1 MKNTKL
7 MSTTGILI
15 ALVLLLAVNILANII
30 FKSARIDLTEDNL
43 YTLSD
48 GTKNIITNFEE
59 PVTLH
64 FYFSEKLASKIP
76 ALMNYGNRVRELLE
90 EYASNS
96 KGNVQLIVSD
106 PEPFSDAEDQAVQ
119 HGLQGVPIDNAGSTA
134 YFGLV
139 GTNST
144 DDKEII
150 PFFQQDKE
158 AALEYDI
165 TRLVYKLGNTKK
177 AVVGLLSTLPIE
189 GEAPANPMMMG
200 QPSNEWMIVNQLKQL
215 FDVRSLSKDVEKIPA
230 SVAVLM
236 LVHPKGLSDK
246 TLFAIDQFVLGG
258 GRALVFTDPHAENEQ
273 IAPDPNNPMAA
284 ATASKSSDLKKLFDA
299 WGLEMVPGKLAGD
312 ITTAARVTINQGMR
326 PQNVEYVVWLQ
337 LQQDNVSSKDFVT
350 SELKQI
356 TMATAG
362 YLQPKVK
369 DGTNTE
375 FTPLLETSEKAMAIA
390 TSSVQFRPDP
400 FGLINSYQPGNKK
413 LTLAARITGSVKS
426 AFPGGL
432 PDSKQGE
439 WLKESQEAINVIVV
453 ADTDMLEDRFWVNV
467 QNFFGQRVA
476 IPRANNGALVINA
489 IENLSGSNDL
499 ISLRSRGN
507 FSRPFEKVKE
517 IQREAEKNFRAR
529 EKQLQA
535 KLRDTERK
543 ISELQRQK
551 GGDNQT
557 ILSPEQKREIEQFRE
572 EQVKT
577 RKDLR
582 NVQHELRK
590 NIESLGS
597 VLKFVNT
604 ALIPILIIIFAIG
617 LGMYR
622 HKRINRMAG

>member
-7 MSTTGILI
+7 ISSTGILI
-15 ALVLLLAVNILANII
+15 ALVLLLAVNILTNVI

-43 YTLSD
+43 YTLSK
-48 GTKNIITNFEE
+48 GTKNIIGNFEE

-90 EYASNS
+90 EYASHS
-96 KGNVQLIVSD
+96 GGNVRLIVSD

-119 HGLQGVPIDNAGSTA
+119 NGLQGVPIDNAGSTA

-144 DDKEII
+144 DDKEVI

-165 TRLVYKLGNTKK
+165 TRLVYKLGNSKK
-177 AVVGLLSTLPIE
+177 TVVGLLSTLPVE
-189 GEAPANPMMMG
+189 GDAPNPMMMG
-200 QPSNEWMIVNQLKQL
+200 QPSDEWMVVSQLKQL
-215 FDVRSLSKDVEKIPA
+215 FDVRTLAKDVDKIPDDV
-230 SVAVLM
+230 SVLM
-236 LVHPKGLSDK
+236 LVHPKELSDK
-246 TLFAIDQFVLGG
+246 TQFAIDQFVLRG
-258 GRALVFTDPHAENEQ
+258 GRALVFADPHAEAEE

-284 ATASKSSDLKKLFDA
+284 AMASKASDLKKLFDA
-299 WGLEMVPGKLAGD
+299 WGVELVPGKLATD
-312 ITTAARVTINQGMR
+312 VVTAARVTINQGMR
-326 PQNVEYVVWLQ
+326 PQNVEYVVWMQ
-337 LQQDNVSSKDFVT
+337 LQKDNISNDDFVT
-350 SELKQI
+350 AELDQI
-356 TMATAG
+356 TLASGGQLQAKSGATT
-362 YLQPKVK
+362 Q
-369 DGTNTE
+369 
-375 FTPLLETSEKAMAIA
+375 FTPLMETSDKAMSVD
-390 TSSVQFRPDP
+390 TSRVQFRPDP
-400 FGLINSYQPGNKK
+400 MGLLNSYQPGGKK
-413 LTLAARITGSVKS
+413 LTLAARVTGEVKS
-426 AFPGGL
+426 AFPNGA
-432 PDSKQGE
+432 PDGAQGE
-439 WLKESQEAINVIVV
+439 WLKESREAINIIIV
-453 ADTDMLEDRFWVNV
+453 ADTDMLQDRFWVNV

-489 IENLSGSNDL
+489 VENLSGSNDL
-499 ISLRSRGN
+499 IGLRSRGN

-551 GGDNQT
+551 GGDNET
-557 ILSPEQKREIEQFRE
+557 ILSPEQRREIDKFRN

-597 VLKFVNT
+597 FLKFANT
-604 ALIPILIIIFAIG
+604 AFIPILIILFAIG
-617 LGMYR
+617 LGVYR
-622 HKRINRMAG
+622 HKRMDRMAG